1 MTFRDIIKQELNKD
15 YMKNLMDFLKHEM
28 QTKTIFP
35 KKEEWFLS
43 MEITELNDVK
53 VVMLGQDPYHD
64 YNQAHGLAFSVL
76 NNRLPKSLINMFIE
90 LKTDININ
98 RTNGN
103 LSDWAKQGV
112 LLLNTILTVE
122 AHKPLSHQNRG
133 WERFTLEI
141 IKKINEENRPIVFVL
156 MGKNA
161 QSYKPF
167 LTNIKHLII
176 ETPHPSPLSAYRGFF
191 NSKIYS
197 RINHFLESNDLRPI
211 KW

>member
-1 MTFRDIIKQELNKD
+1 M
-15 YMKNLMDFLKHEM
+15 
-28 QTKTIFP
+28 
-35 KKEEWFLS
+35 
-43 MEITELNDVK
+43 
-53 VVMLGQDPYHD
+53 
-64 YNQAHGLAFSVL
+64 
-76 NNRLPKSLINMFIE
+76 
-90 LKTDININ
+90 
-98 RTNGN
+98 
-103 LSDWAKQGV
+103 
-112 LLLNTILTVE
+112 LNTILTVE